1 MDAYDFGHFPV
12 PFWYS
17 RIVSWQRLAIN
28 FESVPRYKKPAASE
42 KRLAGFKISKMFNSK
57 HASSSPGW

>member
-42 KRLAGFKISKMFNSK
+42 KRLVGFKMGKYLNIK
-57 HASSSPGW
+57 HAVSSLG